1 MQDHRHRHNSI
12 KGMIMQVLPKLYT
25 ASSLIFFTLR
35 GLGTQ
40 FLVIRQPLYFPK
52 KIGLGELQNLWI
64 LCHQY
69 YFNIQWSMMKFMIY
83 SKWICGLRSARRGRS
98 GLNRVGIT
106 NFILFFFFTFPF
118 FSYPI
123 ILHLYLILHFFT
135 FHLAGAVVKTDIL
148 WSGWPSANVKILTR

>member
-1 MQDHRHRHNSI
+1 MDAAPS
-12 KGMIMQVLPKLYT
+12 
-25 ASSLIFFTLR
+25 ASSQLNKGDDYASITKVKYCLKLNFFHLLQ

-40 FLVIRQPLYFPK
+40 FSVIRQPLYFPNNMCSS

-106 NFILFFFFTFPF
+106 VTLFYSLFFNFSFFYFPLYCTCILFFIVSLFT
-118 FSYPI
+118 
-123 ILHLYLILHFFT
+123 
-135 FHLAGAVVKTDIL
+135 
-148 WSGWPSANVKILTR
+148 WPGSR